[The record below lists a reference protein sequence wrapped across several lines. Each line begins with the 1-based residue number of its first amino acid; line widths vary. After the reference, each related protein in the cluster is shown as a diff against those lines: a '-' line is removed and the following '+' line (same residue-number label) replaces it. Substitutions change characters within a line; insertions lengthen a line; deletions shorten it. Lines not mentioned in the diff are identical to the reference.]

1 MGLLR
6 HKLRSPYRTAG
17 PIYAR
22 EARPITFLGF
32 RMLIPT
38 PWQCKRHHL
47 PSGRAVSCHWRVGC
61 SPGALPRKHCRW
73 RWQGGASAR

>member
-17 PIYAR
+17 PIYAC
-22 EARPITFLGF
+22 EAHPITLLGF

-38 PWQCKRHHL
+38 PWHHL
-47 PSGRAVSCHWRVGC
+47 LSR
-61 SPGALPRKHCRW
+61 
-73 RWQGGASAR
+73 